1 MLKNLVTNI
10 GKGGSRKS
18 ILTTALGV
26 SDCLSGKAVL
36 LISLRTMLETLSH
49 EQLVHI
55 ANEFGTPVYVYHA
68 ERIEQQLEEL
78 KEAFANCNAKFF
90 YACKALTNVNI
101 LKLVKKFG
109 ANIDCVS
116 INEVK
121 LALHAGFE
129 PKRILFTPNCV
140 DFAEIEEGKN
150 LGVNLNIDNI
160 SILEQFGNK
169 YGNSYPVC
177 IRLNPHIMAGGNYK
191 ISTGHIDSKFG
202 ISIHQ
207 MRHIERVVKTA
218 NLHVNGLHMHTGS
231 EIKDISVFLQGLEV
245 MFDMASHFP
254 EIEFIDLG
262 SGFKVAYQESDV
274 STDVRELGNKVAE
287 AFQQHEAET
296 GRKLDVWF
304 EPGKY
309 LVSEAGYFVVKA
321 NVVKQTTATVF
332 VGINSGFN
340 HLIRPMFYDAFH
352 RIENISNPN
361 GAERI
366 YTVVGNICETDTF
379 AWDRKINEVR
389 EGDLLLFYNAGAY
402 GFEMSSNFN
411 SRLKPA
417 EVLVMDGDAKL
428 IRRRDEFSDLLRSQ
442 VEVI

>member
-1 MLKNLVTNI
+1 MLLIFAAMLKV
-10 GKGGSRKS
+10 
-18 ILTTALGV
+18 
-26 SDCLSGKAVL
+26 LSN
-36 LISLRTMLETLSH
+36 
-49 EQLVHI
+49 EQLLRVADTI
-55 ANEFGTPVYVYHA
+55 GTPAYVYHA

-78 KEAFANCNAKFF
+78 KEAFAECNAKFF
-90 YACKALTNVNI
+90 YACKALTNINI
-101 LKLVKKFG
+101 LKLINKFDS
-109 ANIDCVS
+109 NIDCVS

-140 DFAEIEEGKN
+140 DFSEIEEGKSF
-150 LGVNLNIDNI
+150 GVNLNIDNI

-169 YGNSYPVC
+169 YGNTYPVC

-207 MRHIERVVKTA
+207 MRHIERIVKSTK
-218 NLHVNGLHMHTGS
+218 LHVNGLHMHTGS
-231 EIKDISVFLQGLEV
+231 EIKDINVFLQGLEV
-245 MFDMASHFP
+245 MFDMATHFP
-254 EIEFIDLG
+254 QLEFIDLG
-262 SGFKVAYQESDV
+262 SGFKVAYQASDV
-274 STDVRELGNKVAE
+274 STDVRELGSKVAE
-287 AFQQHEAET
+287 AFRNYENET
-296 GRKLDVWF
+296 GRKFEVWF

-332 VGINSGFN
+332 VGVNSGFN

-361 GAERI
+361 GPERI

-389 EGDLLLFYNAGAY
+389 EGDILVFYNAGAY

-417 EVLVMDGDAKL
+417 EVLVINDEIKL
-428 IRRRDEFSDLLRSQ
+428 IRKRDQFEDLLKNQ
-442 VEVI
+442 VEIM